1 MKALLCYTEHRN
13 QPEGI
18 PMKKAV
24 RILFFAAGGALL
36 LNGAHVSLVSNF
48 NLGTILV
55 FALGACFVLFGA
67 LYARLWKWLRVT
79 VLCGTALLVLLCAGL
94 SVYGGFDN
102 AGDDT
107 EALVVLGCGVRGDR
121 VSVGLARRLD
131 KALAFYRDHPDVVI
145 VVSGGQ
151 GAQEQI
157 TEAEAMRR
165 YLAAHGVPNEKII
178 KEEQATSTLENLQF
192 SDEILR
198 ERFPEGYH
206 AALVTSRF
214 HVFRAERIAMRYRL
228 FYTHLGAPSK
238 WYAVPMNN
246 LRELVAIAHELLRGS
261 IRF

>member
-1 MKALLCYTEHRN
+1 
-13 QPEGI
+13 
-18 PMKKAV
+18 MKKTMH
-24 RILFFAAGGALL
+24 ILFLAIGTALL
-36 LNGAHVSLVSNF
+36 LNGVHVSLVSNF

-55 FALGACFVLFGA
+55 FALGAFFVLFGA
-67 LYARLWKWLRVT
+67 LYARLWKWLRIT
-79 VLCGTALLVLLCAGL
+79 VLCGTVVLVLLCAGL
-94 SVYGGFDN
+94 SVYGSFDN
-102 AGDDT
+102 AGDST

-131 KALAFYRDHPDVVI
+131 KALAYYKDHPDVVI

-165 YLAAHGVPNEKII
+165 YLVAAGVPNEKII
-178 KEEQATSTLENLQF
+178 KEEQATSTLENLKY

-198 ERFPEGYH
+198 ERFPDGYH

-214 HVFRAERIAMRYRL
+214 HVFRAERIAARYRL
-228 FYTHLGAPSK
+228 FYNHLGAPSK

-246 LRELVAIAHELLRGS
+246 LRELVAIAHEIVRGS
-261 IRF
+261 IKI